1 MRVKIIFLLILFSIK
16 SNCQLKRITKYY
28 DKQINAENQDNAVSI
43 YKIKGKKYITD
54 RKTFFSSNNGYRY
67 LQENTATLHFML
79 YKKRYLFVGYFFEI
93 IDGMSG
99 FSNETRLIEQLKV
112 FDLENPTRKWSYQF
126 NKKTSMNYVKSFN
139 PADGKITYCNHRKPE
154 KVITD

>member
-1 MRVKIIFLLILFSIK
+1 
-16 SNCQLKRITKYY
+16 
-28 DKQINAENQDNAVSI
+28 
-43 YKIKGKKYITD
+43 
-54 RKTFFSSNNGYRY
+54 
-67 LQENTATLHFML
+67 ML

-139 PADGKITYCNHRKPE
+139 PADGKITYYNHIKPE